1 LGNYEYRIDSGVYPM
16 ATPFNGIAS
25 GTHTIYV
32 RDTTTGC
39 EVSTTGIATSYAN
52 TGFNLNTT
60 PVTVEVVE
68 QLQLRHTSSGVN
80 DNPVYTY
87 IKWNNSRRGSDEQ

>member
-1 LGNYEYRIDSGVYPM
+1 MANHLPVLRQEHIPFMCVIQQRAVKYRLLVLQP
-16 ATPFNGIAS
+16 ATP
-25 GTHTIYV
+25 
-32 RDTTTGC
+32 
-39 EVSTTGIATSYAN
+39 N

-68 QLQLRHTSSGVN
+68 QLQLLYTSSGVN

-87 IKWNNSRRGSDEQ
+87 IKWNNSRRGSERQSLKISII

>member
-1 LGNYEYRIDSGVYPM
+1 VIAVAQQAVQEIMNIELIVAYAQV

-39 EVSTTGIATSYAN
+39 
-52 TGFNLNTT
+52 
-60 PVTVEVVE
+60 
-68 QLQLRHTSSGVN
+68 
-80 DNPVYTY
+80 
-87 IKWNNSRRGSDEQ
+87 